1 MFFLSPASLNVSFI
15 QSESRSGE
23 SDSET
28 PWFCIVHEILQAR
41 VLAFSKGSSQP
52 RGWTQVSRIAGGFFT
67 SWATREAQKYWG
79 G

>member
-52 RGWTQVSRIAGGFFT
+52 RGWTQVSHIAGGFFT
-67 SWATREAQKYWG
+67 SWATREAQEYWG